1 MTMLLSATTLAPF
14 AVSATFV
21 AARPLALRARAPL
34 LDRLRL
40 AAPAALSL
48 VVRYLLLLPRTP
60 TALSTAIGNL
70 KASPTATILTPRLFR
85 RTSSALTKSFL
96 TLTSITS
103 VTPTPDLPSC
113 PLLASSFLSLPPTPM
128 SKPKSFCF
136 YVWLLGAYSH
146 FRSENFLSGGL
157 LFSLMLFLFAC
168 LCLEG

>member
-1 MTMLLSATTLAPF
+1 
-14 AVSATFV
+14 
-21 AARPLALRARAPL
+21 
-34 LDRLRL
+34 
-40 AAPAALSL
+40 
-48 VVRYLLLLPRTP
+48 
-60 TALSTAIGNL
+60 
-70 KASPTATILTPRLFR
+70 LTP
-85 RTSSALTKSFL
+85 
-96 TLTSITS
+96 TSITS

-157 LFSLMLFLFAC
+157 LFSLMLFLLAC